1 MKNNKIKRIIIGVVV
16 LILIIYFAPFKYYNG
31 YQCVL
36 SNNAEMGWCR
46 GKFVSMF
53 NKSKDVAQERKLLA
67 SSDKLEPIYEIPD
80 KIGDFKKSEFSRSL
94 PLQCYSLTDFANPKN
109 VCIVGSE
116 LEYIN
121 SSTFEMV
128 KVNIYR
134 VLAGKENFIALIKS
148 NFAKIEFE
156 DYEVGRVDVS
166 DFSWFPV
173 KDVDFIKVTES
184 VGVKDFAG
192 NYNYIMPTNTKGT
205 SLVTSYFLEKYSPN
219 RSDK

>member
-1 MKNNKIKRIIIGVVV
+1 MITKKIIIGVVV

-36 SNNAEMGWCR
+36 STNAEMEWCR
-46 GKFVSMF
+46 GKFVSVF
-53 NKSKDVAQERKLLA
+53 KKSKDIADERKLL
-67 SSDKLEPIYEIPD
+67 SSSEKLEPIYEIPSN
-80 KIGDFKKSEFSRSL
+80 IGNFKKSEFSRSL
-94 PLQCYSLTDFANPKN
+94 PLQCYSLTDFENPKN
-109 VCIVGSE
+109 VCIISSE

-134 VLAGKENFIALIKS
+134 VVAGRENFTEFIKS
-148 NFAKIEFE
+148 NFSKIEFE
-156 DYEVGRVDVS
+156 GYEVGRVDVS
-166 DFSWFPV
+166 DFSWFPA
-173 KDVDFIKVTES
+173 KGIDFIKVTES

-192 NYNYIMPTNTKGT
+192 NYNYIMPTSTKGT